1 MIDYFQAQHLHQP
14 KRLLLCCSH
23 SYVPFKYL
31 GRRRLAYLRNSG
43 LRGTPVKGGRAQA
56 AIKVFFLFFFFF
68 ISQHNEMDVSP
79 RASQLLSV
87 QDAWKSL
94 RNRVI
99 TRRQRGVAQQSTEA
113 IKRVP

>member
-1 MIDYFQAQHLHQP
+1 
-14 KRLLLCCSH
+14 
-23 SYVPFKYL
+23 
-31 GRRRLAYLRNSG
+31 
-43 LRGTPVKGGRAQA
+43 
-56 AIKVFFLFFFFF
+56 
-68 ISQHNEMDVSP
+68 MDVSP